1 MEESIEQEL
10 KKKIFVLNKEPEPP
24 KPEKVKQLRK
34 LLKDDEVKYARDE
47 QVVEKKDANS
57 TEIMHLKDN
66 IKKLRGEQRRLKER
80 IVEQQ
85 QIYNR
90 LTNRIRLEERE
101 DNVLIVDKNRKEY
114 TSYGLVGDLKKIT
127 KTLKA
132 EQLETKNATGS

>member
-132 EQLETKNATGS
+132 EQLETKNVTGS

>member
-34 LLKDDEVKYARDE
+34 LLKDDEVKYARDG

-132 EQLETKNATGS
+132 EQLETKNVTGS